1 MGGVKRYKVELREH
15 NEAWEMEFKATK
27 ARIENILHE
36 KIIDIQHVGSTA
48 IPSICAKPILD
59 IAILLKD
66 IDKEVIEKLVAIGYD
81 YRGQRED
88 NGNYH
93 LFVLRGPGGIS
104 LHHLHCYDQSGKGFE
119 QLVAFRDYMNT
130 HEECAVSYNELK
142 KSLAEKHKENRAV
155 YTLSKAEFIQSVY
168 EKISEE
174 KNTHKP
180 KDLTELCLAM
190 VKEIRFLR

>member
-1 MGGVKRYKVELREH
+1 MLANVDKRLLLALLIAVTVIAAVIIVGGVFLAIV
-15 NEAWEMEFKATK
+15 K
-27 ARIENILHE
+27 ARKRNSPQIMRSIFFT
-36 KIIDIQHVGSTA
+36 ICTA

-66 IDKEVIEKLVAIGYD
+66 IAKEVIEKLVAIGYD
-81 YRGQRED
+81 YRGPRED

-93 LFVLRGPGGIS
+93 LFVLRGPGEIS
-104 LHHLHCYDQSGKGFE
+104 LHHLHCYNQSGKGFE

-142 KSLAEKHKENRAV
+142 KSLAEKYKENRAV

-180 KDLTELCLAM
+180 KDLT
-190 VKEIRFLR
+190 

>member
-1 MGGVKRYKVELREH
+1 MEGVKRYKVELREH
-15 NEAWEMEFKATK
+15 NEAWELEFKATK
-27 ARIENILHE
+27 TRIKNILPE

-81 YRGQRED
+81 YRGPRED
-88 NGNYH
+88 NGNYY
-93 LFVLRGPGGIS
+93 LFVLRGPGEIS

-168 EKISEE
+168 DKISEE
-174 KNTHKP
+174 KNMHKL
-180 KDLTELCLAM
+180 KDMT
-190 VKEIRFLR
+190 